1 MLEFYTENV
10 CGSCGKRLPLT
21 IISVYGEVNCG
32 GGIAAETQL
41 REFLEQL
48 CVSSPLVLSSTPAES
63 AAVSPEKLTALIEAE
78 LQRLMMENCRE
89 APSASQLG
97 PQLATA
103 KATLRPPPANGC
115 SPETHLKTSR
125 EMKESE
131 A

>member
-10 CGSCGKRLPLT
+10 CGTCGYRLPLT
-21 IISVYGEVNCG
+21 IVCDGGVVYCG
-32 GGIAAETQL
+32 GGIEEPCAETRL

-48 CVSSPLVLSSTPAES
+48 CVSFPHFSPPLSATAES
-63 AAVSPEKLTALIEAE
+63 ATVDPDKLTALIEAE

-103 KATLRPPPANGC
+103 KTTLRPPPANGC
-115 SPETHLKTSR
+115 SPETQKKLVEK
-125 EMKESE
+125 
-131 A
+131 